1 MGLQWQNSK
10 NRLSYCNYLVIDRE
24 VIEKL
29 QSKLK
34 KSISRKLA
42 KQGNAGVSL
51 LHKGLPTSI
60 QSHMWLVM
68 TNWYRYF
75 IFLLIIG

>member
-1 MGLQWQNSK
+1 MH
-10 NRLSYCNYLVIDRE
+10 RE

-29 QSKLK
+29 QAKLK

-60 QSHMWLVM
+60 QSH
-68 TNWYRYF
+68 
-75 IFLLIIG
+75 I